1 MIQQRLRKK
10 PSLAHVDVD
19 VSITG
24 CILAII
30 YEEEEEDEEEE
41 EEEEQEEEEEEK
53 EEEEEE
59 EKEEEDE
66 EEERGRRRRR
76 MPFKN
81 KPLVQRASNLE
92 PTVPVMTSKAP

>member
-30 YEEEEEDEEEE
+30 YEEEEEDEE
-41 EEEEQEEEEEEK
+41 
-53 EEEEEE
+53 
-59 EKEEEDE
+59 DE
-66 EEERGRRRRR
+66 EG
-76 MPFKN
+76 
-81 KPLVQRASNLE
+81 
-92 PTVPVMTSKAP
+92 